1 MEARDIQ
8 RQTGSVMISADAIT
22 SRTFTTVR
30 FKEGYSARE
39 VDDFLDE
46 IVDRM
51 TTGDHSLARRIKEK
65 TFSNV
70 RFRGGTTSTKSTIF
84 SMRCPED
91 WKVTR
96 ARARARAQPAQPQR
110 FRIRMRPSHRS
121 RARATRATRILRPLR
136 PTATRRSCHGD
147 GCAGVSLKDRGQPTS
162 NRGAAVIPAGGGIC
176 RAVCVKLS
184 VAETSDSNC
193 NHFTCHS

>member
-1 MEARDIQ
+1 
-8 RQTGSVMISADAIT
+8 MISADAIT

-51 TTGDHSLARRIKEK
+51 ATDDHCSQGASRRRPSAMCVSE
-65 TFSNV
+65 
-70 RFRGGTTSTKSTIF
+70 RDTTSTKSTIF
-84 SMRCPED
+84 SMRWPED

-96 ARARARAQPAQPQR
+96 ARTRARAQPAQPQR
-110 FRIRMRPSHRS
+110 FRIRMRPSHRR